1 MTKKKKNNF
10 SKHISWNEAFGSKT
24 AKKLKIAN
32 EPNEEQLSNM
42 KILADEFFEPLRERI
57 GEPIIINSFFRC
69 KELNDAINGAATT
82 SQHIDGCAVD
92 LDATNI
98 SNSDLFYIIKN
109 EFDYDK
115 LIWELGDNNNPD
127 WIHVSYVK
135 GANRKIVYQAK
146 RKPGKAFST
155 YTHFDLD
162 IDYDAET
169 D

>member
-24 AKKLKIAN
+24 AKKLKIVN
-32 EPNEEQLSNM
+32 EPNKEQLSNM
-42 KILADEFFEPLRERI
+42 KILADELFEPLRERV

-69 KELNDAINGAATT
+69 KELNDAISGSATT
-82 SQHIDGCAVD
+82 SQHIEGCAID
-92 LDATNI
+92 IDATGI
-98 SNSDLFYIIKN
+98 SNSELFYIIKN

-115 LIWELGDNNNPD
+115 LIWELGDNANPN

-135 GANRKIVYQAK
+135 GLNRKIVYQAK
-146 RKPGKAFST
+146 RKLGKGYST

-162 IDYDAET
+162 IDYDAEI